1 MEKPAYTEI
10 FIRAMATA
18 KSFDRGVEYMEDRAV
33 RRLEKRG
40 NVVMARVEGTT
51 YQPYRVRVLLDK
63 NGEVDEAGCNCPYDR
78 GGWCKHIVAV
88 LLVMLHEPERVRDK
102 QSYKDLIDPLSEK
115 ELRALLRFLT
125 EKYPRLLTR
134 IEGWIEDKQ

>member
-1 MEKPAYTEI
+1 
-10 FIRAMATA
+10 MATA
-18 KSFDRGVEYMEDRAV
+18 KSFDRGVAYWEARTV

-51 YQPYRVRVLLDK
+51 YPPYRVRVILNTD
-63 NGEVDEAGCNCPYDR
+63 GEVDEAGCSCPYDW

-88 LLVMLHEPERVRDK
+88 LLVMLHEPERVGDR
-102 QSYKDLIDPLSEK
+102 QSYEDLIDPLNEK

-125 EKYPRLLTR
+125 ERYPRLLTR
-134 IEGWIEDKQ
+134 IERWRKDER